1 MDLKHHPPHEGKQNP
16 SGLRSHPVL
25 NNFRTC
31 SLNLSS
37 ASEFV
42 DCLPRS
48 WKPSSDFQIP
58 SHSYSSASS
67 PSLKYLVILR
77 NPIRVAISAAHFASP
92 SGLANDDQVHDFVKD
107 HLPTITTWQ
116 VTNYTTFIFSH
127 TPHQRILFY
136 LWVIFVLTQ
145 KRKKS
150 VSV

>member
-1 MDLKHHPPHEGKQNP
+1 MDLKHHPPHGGKQNP

-48 WKPSSDFQIP
+48 WKPISDFQIP
-58 SHSYSSASS
+58 SHSYSSASSS

-92 SGLANDDQVHDFVKD
+92 TGLANDDQVHGFVKE

-116 VTNYTTFIFSH
+116 VLVMALTFFSH
-127 TPHQRILFY
+127 THHHHHHQRILFY
-136 LWVIFVLTQ
+136 GSFLF
-145 KRKKS
+145 
-150 VSV
+150 